1 MIFNNS
7 SDRIAAQQEKL
18 GREQEALDTYEKV
31 INQVS
36 DLLPGVTEALININ
50 EALLPYE
57 YLHGFLSREVELTTD
72 ELMQIAQTGGAF
84 NFLEDEPDLY
94 TLEDGELI

>member
-7 SDRIAAQQEKL
+7 SDRIAAQQVKL
-18 GREQEALDTYEKV
+18 LKEQEALDTYEKV